1 MTMTKSQKPIGLYL
15 HIPFC
20 KGKCPYCDFYS
31 VAPQKGVTDSYVAA
45 LCRKLDEE
53 NRIYDTVYF
62 GGGTPSLL
70 GAENVAL
77 ILSHTKRT
85 PDCEVTLECNPS
97 DTGGINSVFDFEK
110 AAKGGIN
117 RISLGLQSADDT
129 ERKALGRRGG
139 CDDVARAIAK
149 AKAAGIENI
158 SLDLMLGI
166 PSQTKESLLKSVEFC
181 KNSGATHV
189 SAYIL
194 QIEEGTFFYKKKD
207 NLILP
212 DEDETSELY
221 LAAVN
226 ALEEAGFMQY
236 EISNFSRVGFESR
249 HNLKYWH
256 CEEYLG
262 IGAAAHSFADGKRF
276 YYERSI
282 DSFISGDSPVD
293 DGEGGDEEE
302 YIMLALRLT
311 EGLVFKKFAD
321 RYGKPL
327 PDDVIKK
334 AGFLQKHGLV
344 TVDGEKI
351 ALTKQGFL
359 LSNSVI
365 GELLANFD

>member
-1 MTMTKSQKPIGLYL
+1 MINSEKTIGLYL

-45 LCRKLDEE
+45 LCRKIDEE

-70 GAENVAL
+70 GADNIAL
-77 ILSHTKRT
+77 ILSHIRT
-85 PDCEVTLECNPS
+85 TDNCEITLECNPS
-97 DTGGINSVFDFEK
+97 DTGSENSVFDFRR
-110 AAKGGIN
+110 AAEGGVN
-117 RISLGLQSADDT
+117 RISLGLQSAVDS

-139 CDDVARAIAK
+139 CADVERAIAR
-149 AKAAGIENI
+149 AKAAGITNI

-166 PSQTKESLLKSVEFC
+166 PNQTKDSLLESVEFC
-181 KNSGATHV
+181 KRSGAAHV

-194 QIEEGTFFYKKKD
+194 KIEEGTFFHKKKD
-207 NLILP
+207 SLILP
-212 DEDETSELY
+212 DDDETSELY
-221 LAAVN
+221 LEAVE
-226 ALEEAGFMQY
+226 ALEKAGFAQY
-236 EISNFSRVGFESR
+236 EISNFSKEGFESR

-282 DSFISGDSPVD
+282 ADFIGGKPPVD
-293 DGEGGDEEE
+293 DGEGGSEEE

-311 EGLVFKKFAD
+311 EGLIFEFFESRFGKK
-321 RYGKPL
+321 L
-327 PDDVIKK
+327 PDGIVTK
-334 AGFLQKHGLV
+334 AKALEKHGLV
-344 TVDGEKI
+344 AVDSKRI
-351 ALTKQGFL
+351 SLTKQGFL

-365 GELLANFD
+365 CSLLENY

>member
-1 MTMTKSQKPIGLYL
+1 MTKSQKPIGLYL

-45 LCRKLDEE
+45 VCRKLDEE

-70 GAENVAL
+70 GAENIAL
-77 ILSHTKRT
+77 ILSHIKRT

-97 DTGGINSVFDFEK
+97 DTGGVNTAFDFEK
-110 AAKGGIN
+110 AAKGGVN
-117 RISLGLQSADDT
+117 RISLGLQSADNG

-139 CDDVARAIAK
+139 CEDVERAIAR
-149 AKAAGIENI
+149 AKAAGIDNI

-166 PSQTKESLLKSVEFC
+166 PNQTKESLLKSVEFC

-194 QIEEGTFFYKKKD
+194 KIEEGTFFHKKKD
-207 NLILP
+207 SLILP

-221 LAAVN
+221 LAAVS
-226 ALEEAGFMQY
+226 ALEYAGFMQY
-236 EISNFSRVGFESR
+236 EISNFSKRGFESR
-249 HNLKYWH
+249 HNLKYWR

-282 DSFISGDSPVD
+282 DGFISGKPPVD
-293 DGEGGDEEE
+293 DGDGGGEEE
-302 YIMLALRLT
+302 YVMLALRLT
-311 EGLVFKKFAD
+311 EGLIFEKYAE
-321 RYGKPL
+321 RYGKTL
-327 PDDVIKK
+327 PESVIKK
-334 AGFLQKHGLV
+334 AEFLQKHGLV

-359 LSNSVI
+359 LSNAVI
-365 GELLANFD
+365 CELLANFD

>member
-1 MTMTKSQKPIGLYL
+1 MTMTKTQNPIGLYV

-45 LCRKLDEE
+45 VCRKLDQE

-70 GAENVAL
+70 GADNVAL

-97 DTGGINSVFDFEK
+97 DTGGINSVFDFEI
-110 AAKGGIN
+110 AAKGGVN

-129 ERKALGRRGG
+129 ERKTLGRRGG
-139 CDDVARAIAK
+139 CDDVARAMAK

-166 PSQTKESLLKSVEFC
+166 PNQTKESLLNSVEFC

-194 QIEEGTFFYKKKD
+194 KIEEGTFFYKKRD

-212 DEDETSELY
+212 DEDETAELY
-221 LAAVN
+221 LTAAD
-226 ALEEAGFMQY
+226 ALEKAGFAQY
-236 EISNFSRVGFESR
+236 EISNFAKNGFESR
-249 HNLKYWH
+249 HNLKYWR

-262 IGAAAHSFADGKRF
+262 VGAAAHSFADGKRF

-282 DSFISGDSPVD
+282 DDFINGKPPVD
-293 DGEGGDEEE
+293 DDFGGDEEE

-311 EGLVFKKFAD
+311 EGLFFENFEK
-321 RYGKPL
+321 RYGKKL
-327 PDDVIKK
+327 PESITEK
-334 AGFLQKHGLV
+334 ARLLQRHGLV
-344 TVDGEKI
+344 NIDGNRI

-365 GELLANFD
+365 CELLANFY